1 KIQANVIQYTYAGC
15 PPDLTYFSYARPA
28 CTRFNERALSIIRD
42 ANIQAVILSGRWTD
56 YQARGFAGLQKTI
69 DRLREMGV
77 KVYTV
82 GQSPEFIADVQK
94 IAFLVKREHAGTTSW
109 PMAMDPGINARVL
122 PFTKGA
128 DFIDPLTYLCDSAG
142 CSYADAKTNEF
153 LYFDYGHF
161 SSAGATLAIS
171 KYWPSFATSDKA
183 AKANRQFTAAG
194 AP

>member
-1 KIQANVIQYTYAGC
+1 
-15 PPDLTYFSYARPA
+15 
-28 CTRFNERALSIIRD
+28 
-42 ANIQAVILSGRWTD
+42 
-56 YQARGFAGLQKTI
+56 QKTI

-77 KVYTV
+77 KIYTV

-94 IAFLVKREHAGTTSW
+94 IAFFVKREHAATTSW

-171 KYWPSFATSDKA
+171 KYWPSFATSDKV

>member
-1 KIQANVIQYTYAGC
+1 
-15 PPDLTYFSYARPA
+15 
-28 CTRFNERALSIIRD
+28 
-42 ANIQAVILSGRWTD
+42 ILSGRWTD
-56 YQARGFAGLQKTI
+56 YQARGFDGLQKTI

-94 IAFLVKREHAGTTSW
+94 IAFLVRREHAGTTSW
-109 PMAMDPGINARVL
+109 PMAMDPDINARV
-122 PFTKGA
+122 
-128 DFIDPLTYLCDSAG
+128 LCDSAG
-142 CSYADAKTNEF
+142 CSYADATTNEF

-171 KYWPSFATSDKA
+171 KYWPSFATSNEVA
-183 AKANRQFTAAG
+183 EAKRQITAAG